1 MEKKVFQWILAI
13 GLIAGLAGCSS
24 TAGIEGSTTAVQ
36 DESGNTAYSNLMVVN
51 NPKLAGKLQIT
62 DIQTEF
68 VGGLMKTQVNLVS
81 KYSKNV
87 NIQYQFSWFDSD
99 GMEIDSDASAWTPL
113 MLYGNESKTVQGV
126 GPNPTARKF
135 KIKIR

>member
-1 MEKKVFQWILAI
+1 MKTVLQGILAI

-24 TAGIEGSTTAVQ
+24 TAGIEGSTTAVR

-51 NPKLAGKLQIT
+51 NPKLAGKLQIA
-62 DIQTEF
+62 DIQTEM
-68 VGGLMKTQVNLVS
+68 VGGLMKCQVNLIS

-87 NIQYQFSWFDSD
+87 SVKYKFSWFDAD

-126 GPNPTARKF
+126 APNPGARKF

>member
-1 MEKKVFQWILAI
+1 MKTALQGVLLIL
-13 GLIAGLAGCSS
+13 LIVGLAGCSS
-24 TAGIEGSTTAVQ
+24 TAGIEGSTTAVR
-36 DESGNTAYSNLMVVN
+36 DESGNTTYSNLMVVN
-51 NPKLAGKLQIT
+51 NPRLAGKIQIT

>member
-1 MEKKVFQWILAI
+1 MMKRASQWILAI

-24 TAGIEGSTTAVQ
+24 TAGIEGSTTAVR
-36 DESGNTAYSNLMVVN
+36 DAEGNTSYSNMMVVN
-51 NPKLAGKLQIT
+51 NPKLAGKIQIS

-68 VGGLMKTQVNLVS
+68 VGGLMKTQVDLIS

-87 NIQYQFSWFDSD
+87 SVKYKFSWFDAD

-113 MLYGNESKTVQGV
+113 TLYGNESKTVQGV
-126 GPNPTARKF
+126 APNPTARKF

>member
-1 MEKKVFQWILAI
+1 MKIVLQWIMAI

-51 NPKLAGKLQIT
+51 NPKLAGKIQIA
-62 DIQTEF
+62 DIQTEMI
-68 VGGLMKTQVNLVS
+68 GGLMKTQVNLIS
-81 KYSKNV
+81 KHSKNV
-87 NIQYQFSWFDSD
+87 NIKYKFSWFDDD
-99 GMEIDSDASAWTPL
+99 GMEIDSNADAWTPL

-126 GPNPTARKF
+126 APNPTARKF

>member
-1 MEKKVFQWILAI
+1 MKIALQVVLLIL
-13 GLIAGLAGCSS
+13 LIAGLAGCSS
-24 TAGIEGSTTAVQ
+24 TAGIEGSTTAVR

-51 NPKLAGKLQIT
+51 NPKLAGKIQIA
-62 DIQTEF
+62 DIQTEM
-68 VGGLMKTQVNLVS
+68 VGGLMKTQVNLIS

-87 NIQYQFSWFDSD
+87 NIKYKFSWFDAD
-99 GMEIDSDASAWTPL
+99 GMEIDANADAWTPL

-126 GPNPTARKF
+126 APNPTARKF